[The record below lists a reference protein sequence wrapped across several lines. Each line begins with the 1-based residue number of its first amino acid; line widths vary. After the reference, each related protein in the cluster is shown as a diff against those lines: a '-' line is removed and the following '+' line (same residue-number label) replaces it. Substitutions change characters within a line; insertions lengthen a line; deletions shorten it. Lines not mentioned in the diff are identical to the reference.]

1 MKDTT
6 ISPIQVWMPTQLKT
20 RYKAACKCQQ
30 RTMSGQAIV
39 LIERFVKQMEALQM
53 LDAASPMPEEDAAA
67 CLVGEE

>member
-20 RYKAACKCQQ
+20 RFKAACAQER

-39 LIERFVKQMEALQM
+39 LIERFIKQMEALQA
-53 LDAASPMPEEDAAA
+53 LDAAPPMAEDEAAA
-67 CLVGEE
+67 CLVGKE